1 MSLSYNHRNIA
12 DASAQGIHLKKVVG
26 AYEVSASLN
35 LQMQSSDE
43 DEIYYLRIETV
54 RLFVKGTS
62 GGEQFIGTLCPY
74 ELRMLRTHDFSNR
87 ECVDLSLTLH
97 PGQLSAI
104 EDLRDGGDLV
114 FILKI
119 RGQAY
124 LNSDEQRAYDD
135 FSVHMPRSDWIQQLK
150 NISFMDVLLI
160 EVPFPATDLP
170 ERLQT
175 VQHALEEAQR
185 HFISAEYSSCV
196 ASCRT
201 AIQELGHHVFG
212 KKDWSVKTLKQLD
225 ENAPAMAKEDREKA
239 LFAVI
244 RHYAH
249 QAHHGEGEGGVR
261 HYTRSEA
268 QMILRMAAA
277 AISGAVNFDGRP

>member
-1 MSLSYNHRNIA
+1 MSLSYHHRNIA
-12 DASAQGIHLKKVVG
+12 DASVQGIHLKKAVG
-26 AYEVSASLN
+26 AYELSASLN

-43 DEIYYLRIETV
+43 DEIYYLRVETA
-54 RLFVKGTS
+54 RLIVKGKS

-87 ECVDLSLTLH
+87 ECIDLSLILH
-97 PGQLSAI
+97 PSQVSAI
-104 EDLRDGGDLV
+104 EDIRDGGDLT
-114 FILKI
+114 FNLKI

-135 FSVHMPRSDWIQQLK
+135 FSVHVARSNWIQQLK
-150 NISFMDVLLI
+150 NVGFMDVLLI
-160 EVPFPATDLP
+160 EVPFPVTELP
-170 ERLQT
+170 DQLEA

-185 HFISAEYSSCV
+185 HFVSAEYSSCV

-212 KKDWSVKTLKQLD
+212 NEGWAVKTLKQLD
-225 ENAPAMAKEDREKA
+225 ENATTMAKEDREKA

-268 QMILRMAAA
+268 QMILRMTAAA
-277 AISGAVNFDGRP
+277 VSCGINFDGRL